1 MIRIGIIGQD
11 PYAAHL
17 MDALRSQPDVDVIGL
32 YSHKPTSI
40 SKDLSDVTNLFCSES
55 GLEYFKERGIK
66 VKGFL
71 EDFLE
76 GIDFLME
83 YDPNELSIKL
93 TFEGTGIQL
102 SPKDIILSRLSSIPL
117 SKLRIRWTSD
127 IYCCP
132 FFRPAML
139 ELELSERVSLETLRD
154 HLISSR
160 RVSSINREVDLNE
173 VCIYYPFFRRYTL
186 FSIILFLRS
195 IEPSKDG
202 SSINIFSLY
211 GILSAVPEAIDAIRE
226 MRGIDKEVSSSIT
239 DHHLNMKSGL
249 LA

>member
-17 MDALRSQPDVDVIGL
+17 MDALRSQPDIDVIGL
-32 YSHKPTSI
+32 YSHKPTPF
-40 SKDLSDVTNLFCSES
+40 SKDLSGVADLFCSES
-55 GLEYFKERGIK
+55 SLEYFKERGIK
-66 VKGFL
+66 VQGFL

-76 GIDFLME
+76 NIDFLIE

-102 SPKDIILSRLSSIPL
+102 NPRDVILSRLSDIPV
-117 SKLRIRWTSD
+117 SKLRIRWVSD

-139 ELELSERVSLETLRD
+139 ELELSERLNLETLRD
-154 HLISSR
+154 YLISAR

-173 VCIYYPFFRRYTL
+173 ICIYYPFFRRYTI

-195 IEPSKDG
+195 IEQSRDG

-211 GILSAVPEAIDAIRE
+211 GILSAVPEAIDTIRE
-226 MRGIDKEVSSSIT
+226 MRGIDKGVSSSIT